1 MNTIARVLELAD
13 ERDLSLFRLSQL
25 CSVPYSTLKTTE
37 KRGGQLQVETIELI
51 CRGLNISMADQR
63 SEEHTSELQSR

>member
-25 CSVPYSTLKTTE
+25 CAVPYSTLKTTE
-37 KRGGQLQVETIELI
+37 KRGGQLQIETIEQI
-51 CRGLNISMADQR
+51 CRGLNISMA
-63 SEEHTSELQSR
+63 EFFTEKGA